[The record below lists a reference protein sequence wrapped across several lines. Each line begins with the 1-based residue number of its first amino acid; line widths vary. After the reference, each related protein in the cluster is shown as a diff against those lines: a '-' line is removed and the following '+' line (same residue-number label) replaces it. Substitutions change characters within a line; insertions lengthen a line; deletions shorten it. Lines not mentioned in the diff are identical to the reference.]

1 MVSPRSVARHRSVY
15 RAALRLYPRPFR
27 EHYGEPMVQVF
38 GDQLRDFGARAWFR
52 MIFDLVRNVP
62 AQRVEAA
69 MSSTSPAARVVALAV
84 IVLGA
89 AVVSIGLGGGFVPV
103 VALAVVALL
112 VTQQRFF
119 ASIPRGERAPLR
131 HAVVQAWWAP
141 VAGLLGLVMIL
152 AGIGTIFE
160 AHNWGGRI
168 VGSGLLLA
176 FGSAMFFGLMRRPFA
191 RQAGNSVILLATIPA
206 LPFFWM
212 VLPPLAAILI
222 WIGVLHSGFDEE
234 ALAPAAP

>member
-1 MVSPRSVARHRSVY
+1 
-15 RAALRLYPRPFR
+15 
-27 EHYGEPMVQVF
+27 MVQLF

-62 AQRVEAA
+62 AQRVVAA
-69 MSSTSPAARVVALAV
+69 MISTSPAARVVALAV
-84 IVLGA
+84 IVLVA
-89 AVVSIGLGGGFVPV
+89 AVASIGLGGGIVPV
-103 VALAVVALL
+103 LALAVVALL

-131 HAVVQAWWAP
+131 RAVVQAWWAP

-206 LPFFWM
+206 LAFFWM

-222 WIGVLHSGFDEE
+222 WIGVLRSGFDEE